1 MLDSL
6 LGHANCGCQFHKGSQ
21 FFIRAHNEATTVV
34 AIRISNEDCSPVGIH
49 G

>member
-21 FFIRAHNEATTVV
+21 LFIRAHNEATTVAATGV
-34 AIRISNEDCSPVGIH
+34 SNNDRSPVRIH
-49 G
+49 A